1 MGCGLSDLRRS
12 KSRRTAAVEDDTAI
26 GSTGGHEKN
35 KVKISSGSEARLLST
50 EPKVIFIF
58 GGPGSKKGAIVNELI
73 CTFGFTL
80 INTERIILH
89 ELMKNKSEN
98 QVPFDPSAVIR
109 NQLKE
114 HPDIVS
120 LDWIMQEIIKQLDE
134 RPKGFYLVD
143 ILPNLKVLL
152 KLEGMMKNASEE
164 LSMLE
169 SKYPVSFVI
178 NIEKTVIKKP
188 PSTET
193 QNQKKNKTAGNNT
206 QTDEADFSRT
216 EKRLSLYTNAVK
228 PFLDYFKK
236 SDKLI
241 SLDCSSG
248 KVEMMWSSLRDFL
261 KSNNMH
267 SHKSANTV
275 IYFAFTPEEC
285 NSIHDLYLVNY
296 LSMNDFANTKPG
308 VTSLEK
314 VFRALCSHITYL
326 DFENRNF
333 LVDMTD
339 IEITTESFR
348 HMSAKKP
355 VLFFEVTNSIL
366 KKYLDCRSRDNKQTK
381 EVKTVVST
389 ENEVY
394 LFPKYT
400 NSNLCKNIAWCLTH
414 YRENL

>member
-35 KVKISSGSEARLLST
+35 KVKINYGSEARLLST
-50 EPKVIFIF
+50 EPKVVFIF

-89 ELMKNKSEN
+89 ELMKNQSEN

-120 LDWIMQEIIKQLDE
+120 LDWIMQEIIKQLDK

-241 SLDCSSG
+241 SLDCSS
-248 KVEMMWSSLRDFL
+248 
-261 KSNNMH
+261 
-267 SHKSANTV
+267 A
-275 IYFAFTPEEC
+275 PEEC

-296 LSMNDFANTKPG
+296 LSLNDFANSKPG

-366 KKYLDCRSRDNKQTK
+366 KKYLDCRSQF
-381 EVKTVVST
+381 
-389 ENEVY
+389 
-394 LFPKYT
+394 LFLHSPLLILPCREKSIKYF
-400 NSNLCKNIAWCLTH
+400 LTP
-414 YRENL
+414 